1 MFMSNIVQNYDE
13 IRSCTMNFFAAR
25 SYLLCFIL
33 MYSYG
38 QLLPL
43 TSDFIKQGYVSE
55 SMDEGV
61 FAVHTLEIKSLIECA
76 LRCGMNL
83 LCNAVDFCFLDGLYT
98 CRFRYGHANL
108 SNTITQC
115 EAYESTASKD
125 CPDGLFLRAQGICK
139 INTDECQNDPCL
151 NGATC
156 TNTSGSFNCTC
167 DAGWT
172 GIVCDEDINE
182 CLDNPC
188 QNGGTCRNSDGSF
201 TCACAGG
208 FTGALCNE
216 DTDEC
221 QNDPCLNGATCTNTP
236 GSFNCTCDAG
246 WTGIICNE
254 DINECLDN
262 PCHNGGTCSNN
273 AGSFTCTCADGFTG
287 VLCNEV
293 LPNITLGKPAT
304 QSSTLPGYNAAY
316 AVDGNRETNIHVHK
330 CTHTAGGDSNPWWRV
345 DLQAVYSITSVR
357 ILNRGIDQYGDM
369 SFRLQDVTVTV
380 GLTESDINTPCGFF
394 VGPGTASQLVV
405 IDCPTSTQGRFVKI
419 SKTTEFL
426 ALCEVDVFGVPV

>member
-1 MFMSNIVQNYDE
+1 
-13 IRSCTMNFFAAR
+13 
-25 SYLLCFIL
+25 

-43 TSDFIKQGYVSE
+43 TSDFVKQGYVSE

-61 FAVHTLEIKSLIECA
+61 FAVHILEIKSLVECA

-115 EAYESTASKD
+115 EAYENTASKD

-188 QNGGTCRNSDGSF
+188 QNGGTCSNSAGSF
-201 TCACAGG
+201 TCTCAGG

-216 DTDEC
+216 
-221 QNDPCLNGATCTNTP
+221 
-236 GSFNCTCDAG
+236 
-246 WTGIICNE
+246 
-254 DINECLDN
+254 
-262 PCHNGGTCSNN
+262 
-273 AGSFTCTCADGFTG
+273 
-287 VLCNEV
+287 V
-293 LPNITLGKPAT
+293 LPNIALGKPAE
-304 QSSTLPGYNAAY
+304 QSSTLLDYNAAD
-316 AVDGNRETNIHVHK
+316 AVDGYNGTEFGVDK
-330 CTHTAGGDSNPWWRV
+330 WCAHTDDGDTNPWWRV
-345 DLQAVYSITSVR
+345 DLQAVYYITSVR
-357 ILNRGIDQYGDM
+357 ILNRGRDQYGDL
-369 SFRLQDVTVTV
+369 SYRLQDVTVTV
-380 GLTESDINTPCGFF
+380 GLTESDVSTPCGFF
-394 VGPGTASQLVV
+394 AGPGTASQLVV
-405 IDCPTSTQGRFVKI
+405 IDCPTSPQGRFVKI
-419 SKTTEFL
+419 SKTTGYL
-426 ALCEVDVFGVPV
+426 TLCEVDVFGVSV

>member
-1 MFMSNIVQNYDE
+1 MFMSNIVQKYDE
-13 IRSCTMNFFAAR
+13 IKSCTMNFFAAR

-61 FAVHTLEIKSLIECA
+61 FAVHILEIKSLIECA

-108 SNTITQC
+108 TNSITQC
-115 EAYESTASKD
+115 EVYEITASKD

-139 INTDECQNDPCL
+139 INTDECKNDPCL

-156 TNTSGSFNCTC
+156 TNTPGSFNCTC

-172 GIVCDEDINE
+172 GKFCDEDINE

-188 QNGGTCRNSDGSF
+188 QNGGTCSNSAGSF
-201 TCACAGG
+201 TCTCAGG
-208 FTGALCNE
+208 FTGAVCNE

-246 WTGIICNE
+246 WTGIVCDE

-262 PCHNGGTCSNN
+262 PCQNGGTCSNSD
-273 AGSFTCTCADGFTG
+273 GSFTCTCAGGFTG
-287 VLCNEV
+287 ALCNEV
-293 LPNITLGKPAT
+293 LPNIALGKPAA
-304 QSSTLPGYNAAY
+304 QSSTLDDYNAEY
-316 AVDGNRETNIHVHK
+316 AVDGTRGTDIYVDMCAFTGE
-330 CTHTAGGDSNPWWRV
+330 GDRNPWWSV
-345 DLQAVYSITSVR
+345 DLLAVYNITSVR
-357 ILNRGIDQYGDM
+357 ILNIDDGDVL
-369 SFRLQDVTVTV
+369 SLLLRDVTVTV
-380 GLTESDINTPCGFF
+380 GLTESDVNTPCGFF
-394 VGPGTASQLVV
+394 AGPGYASQLVV
-405 IDCPTSTQGRFVKI
+405 IDCRTLLQGRFVKI
-419 SKTTEFL
+419 SKTTQSL
-426 ALCEVDVFGVPV
+426 ILCEVDVFGVPV

>member
-13 IRSCTMNFFAAR
+13 IRGCTMNVFAAS

-115 EAYESTASKD
+115 EAYENTASKD

-156 TNTSGSFNCTC
+156 TNTPGSRNCTC

-188 QNGGTCRNSDGSF
+188 QNGGTCSNSAGSF
-201 TCACAGG
+201 TCTCAGG

-216 DTDEC
+216 
-221 QNDPCLNGATCTNTP
+221 
-236 GSFNCTCDAG
+236 
-246 WTGIICNE
+246 
-254 DINECLDN
+254 
-262 PCHNGGTCSNN
+262 
-273 AGSFTCTCADGFTG
+273 
-287 VLCNEV
+287 V
-293 LPNITLGKPAT
+293 LPNIALGKPAT
-304 QSSTLPGYNAAY
+304 QSTTFNDNNATY
-316 AVDGNRETNIHVHK
+316 AVDGNRGTDNVENK
-330 CTHTAGGDSNPWWRV
+330 CTNTAVGDSNPWWRV
-345 DLQAVYSITSVR
+345 DLQAVYNITSVR
-357 ILNRGIDQYGDM
+357 ILNRENM
-369 SFRLQDVTVTV
+369 SFLLRDVTVTV
-380 GLTESDINTPCGFF
+380 GLTESDLNTHCGFF
-394 VGPGTASQLVV
+394 AGPGNASQLVV
-405 IDCPTSTQGRFVKI
+405 IDCSTSPQGRFVKI
-419 SKTTEFL
+419 SKTTDGLTF
-426 ALCEVDVFGVPV
+426 CEVDVFGVPV

>member
-1 MFMSNIVQNYDE
+1 
-13 IRSCTMNFFAAR
+13 
-25 SYLLCFIL
+25 
-33 MYSYG
+33 
-38 QLLPL
+38 
-43 TSDFIKQGYVSE
+43 
-55 SMDEGV
+55 MDEGV
-61 FAVHTLEIKSLIECA
+61 FAVHVLEIKSLVECA

-83 LCNAVDFCFLDGLYT
+83 LCNAVDSCFLDGLYT

-115 EAYESTASKD
+115 EVYEITASKD

-188 QNGGTCRNSDGSF
+188 QNGGTCSNSDGSF

-216 DTDEC
+216 
-221 QNDPCLNGATCTNTP
+221 
-236 GSFNCTCDAG
+236 
-246 WTGIICNE
+246 
-254 DINECLDN
+254 
-262 PCHNGGTCSNN
+262 
-273 AGSFTCTCADGFTG
+273 
-287 VLCNEV
+287 V
-293 LPNITLGKPAT
+293 LPNIALGKPSA
-304 QSSTLPGYNAAY
+304 QSTTFGSLNAAY
-316 AVDGNRETNIHVHK
+316 AVDGNRGTYIFQDM
-330 CTHTAGGDSNPWWRV
+330 CTHTSDGDTDPWWRV

-357 ILNRGIDQYGDM
+357 ILNRGIDKHGDF
-369 SFRLQDVTVTV
+369 SFRLRDVTVTV
-380 GLTESDINTPCGFF
+380 GLTESDVNTPCGFF
-394 VGPGTASQLVV
+394 AGPGNASQLVD
-405 IDCPTSTQGRFVKI
+405 IDCPKLPQGRFVKI
-419 SKTTEFL
+419 SKTTEHL
-426 ALCEVDVFGVPV
+426 TLCEVDVFGVSV

>member
-1 MFMSNIVQNYDE
+1 MFKSNIVQNYDE

-98 CRFRYGHANL
+98 CRFRSGHANL

-115 EAYESTASKD
+115 EAYENTASKD

-156 TNTSGSFNCTC
+156 TNTPGSFNCTC

-172 GIVCDEDINE
+172 GIVCDE
-182 CLDNPC
+182 
-188 QNGGTCRNSDGSF
+188 
-201 TCACAGG
+201 
-208 FTGALCNE
+208 
-216 DTDEC
+216 
-221 QNDPCLNGATCTNTP
+221 
-236 GSFNCTCDAG
+236 
-246 WTGIICNE
+246 
-254 DINECLDN
+254 
-262 PCHNGGTCSNN
+262 
-273 AGSFTCTCADGFTG
+273 
-287 VLCNEV
+287 V
-293 LPNITLGKPAT
+293 LPNIALGKPAE
-304 QSSTLPGYNAAY
+304 QSSTFNDYNASY
-316 AVDGNRETNIHVHK
+316 AVDGDNGTYVGVDK
-330 CTHTAGGDSNPWWRV
+330 CAVTRDGDRNPWWSV
-345 DLQAVYSITSVR
+345 DLQAVYNITSVR
-357 ILNRGIDQYGDM
+357 ILSSRMDIYGRDF
-369 SFRLQDVTVTV
+369 SSRLRDVTVTV
-380 GLTESDINTPCGFF
+380 GLTESDVNTLCGFF
-394 VGPGTASQLVV
+394 AGPGTASQPVV
-405 IDCPTSTQGRFVKI
+405 IDCSTPPQGRFVKI
-419 SKTTEFL
+419 SKTTEYL
-426 ALCEVDVFGVPV
+426 SLCEVDVFGVPV

>member
-13 IRSCTMNFFAAR
+13 ISGCTMNVFAAS

-61 FAVHTLEIKSLIECA
+61 FAVHILEIKSLIECA

-115 EAYESTASKD
+115 EAYENTASKD

-156 TNTSGSFNCTC
+156 TNTPGSFNCTC

-172 GIVCDEDINE
+172 GIVCDE
-182 CLDNPC
+182 
-188 QNGGTCRNSDGSF
+188 
-201 TCACAGG
+201 
-208 FTGALCNE
+208 
-216 DTDEC
+216 
-221 QNDPCLNGATCTNTP
+221 
-236 GSFNCTCDAG
+236 
-246 WTGIICNE
+246 
-254 DINECLDN
+254 
-262 PCHNGGTCSNN
+262 
-273 AGSFTCTCADGFTG
+273 
-287 VLCNEV
+287 V
-293 LPNITLGKPAT
+293 LPNIALRKPAK
-304 QSSTLPGYNAAY
+304 QSSTFSDHMNVYNAAY
-316 AVDGNRETNIHVHK
+316 AVDGNRGTDVIDNK
-330 CTHTAGGDSNPWWRV
+330 CTHTREGDSNPWWRV
-345 DLQAVYSITSVR
+345 DLQAVYNITSVR
-357 ILNRGIDQYGDM
+357 ILNRGINKYGDLAY
-369 SFRLQDVTVTV
+369 RLQDVTVTV
-380 GLTESDINTPCGFF
+380 GLTESDVNTPCGFF
-394 VGPGTASQLVV
+394 AGPGTASQLVA
-405 IDCPTSTQGRFVKI
+405 IDCLTSPQGRFVKI

-426 ALCEVDVFGVPV
+426 TLCEVDVFGVSV

>member
-1 MFMSNIVQNYDE
+1 
-13 IRSCTMNFFAAR
+13 MNVFAAS

-115 EAYESTASKD
+115 EAYENTASKD

-156 TNTSGSFNCTC
+156 TNTPGSFNCTC

-188 QNGGTCRNSDGSF
+188 QNGGTCSNSDGSF
-201 TCACAGG
+201 TCTCAGG

-216 DTDEC
+216 
-221 QNDPCLNGATCTNTP
+221 
-236 GSFNCTCDAG
+236 
-246 WTGIICNE
+246 
-254 DINECLDN
+254 
-262 PCHNGGTCSNN
+262 
-273 AGSFTCTCADGFTG
+273 
-287 VLCNEV
+287 V
-293 LPNITLGKPAT
+293 LPNIALGKPAE
-304 QSSTLPGYNAAY
+304 QSSTNLDHNATY
-316 AVDGNRETNIHVHK
+316 AVDGNRGTDVYVDK
-330 CTHTAGGDSNPWWRV
+330 CTFTLFGDTSPWWRV
-345 DLQAVYSITSVR
+345 DLLAVYSITSVR
-357 ILNRGIDQYGDM
+357 ILNSGIDRYGIDI
-369 SFRLQDVTVTV
+369 SHWLHDVTVTV
-380 GLTESDINTPCGFF
+380 GLTESDVNTTCGFF
-394 VGPGTASQLVV
+394 AGLGTASQLVV
-405 IDCPTSTQGRFVKI
+405 IDCPTLLQGRFVKI
-419 SKTTEFL
+419 SKTTSHL
-426 ALCEVDVFGVPV
+426 VLCEVDVFGVPG

>member
-1 MFMSNIVQNYDE
+1 
-13 IRSCTMNFFAAR
+13 
-25 SYLLCFIL
+25 

-61 FAVHTLEIKSLIECA
+61 FAVHILEIKSLIECA

-115 EAYESTASKD
+115 EAYENTASKD

-156 TNTSGSFNCTC
+156 TNTPGSFNCTC

-188 QNGGTCRNSDGSF
+188 QNGGTCSNSDGSF
-201 TCACAGG
+201 TCTCAGG
-208 FTGALCNE
+208 FTGALCKAPMNWYVHMAW
-216 DTDEC
+216 
-221 QNDPCLNGATCTNTP
+221 NPDPD
-236 GSFNCTCDAG
+236 SDK
-246 WTGIICNE
+246 
-254 DINECLDN
+254 
-262 PCHNGGTCSNN
+262 
-273 AGSFTCTCADGFTG
+273 G
-287 VLCNEV
+287 VLAWF
-293 LPNITLGKPAT
+293 P
-304 QSSTLPGYNAAY
+304 
-316 AVDGNRETNIHVHK
+316 
-330 CTHTAGGDSNPWWRV
+330 
-345 DLQAVYSITSVR
+345 
-357 ILNRGIDQYGDM
+357 
-369 SFRLQDVTVTV
+369 
-380 GLTESDINTPCGFF
+380 
-394 VGPGTASQLVV
+394 
-405 IDCPTSTQGRFVKI
+405 
-419 SKTTEFL
+419 
-426 ALCEVDVFGVPV
+426 

>member
-1 MFMSNIVQNYDE
+1 
-13 IRSCTMNFFAAR
+13 MNFFAAR

-43 TSDFIKQGYVSE
+43 TSHFIKQGYVSE

-115 EAYESTASKD
+115 EAYENTASKD

-139 INTDECQNDPCL
+139 INTDKCQNDPCL

-156 TNTSGSFNCTC
+156 TNTPGSFNCTC

-188 QNGGTCRNSDGSF
+188 QNGGTCSNSDGSF
-201 TCACAGG
+201 TCTCAGG

-246 WTGIICNE
+246 WTGIVCDE

-262 PCHNGGTCSNN
+262 PCQNGGTCSNSD
-273 AGSFTCTCADGFTG
+273 GSFTCTCAGGFTG
-287 VLCNEV
+287 ALCNEV
-293 LPNITLGKPAT
+293 LPNMHYVN
-304 QSSTLPGYNAAY
+304 LP
-316 AVDGNRETNIHVHK
+316 
-330 CTHTAGGDSNPWWRV
+330 SNN
-345 DLQAVYSITSVR
+345 QR
-357 ILNRGIDQYGDM
+357 II
-369 SFRLQDVTVTV
+369 
-380 GLTESDINTPCGFF
+380 
-394 VGPGTASQLVV
+394 
-405 IDCPTSTQGRFVKI
+405 
-419 SKTTEFL
+419 
-426 ALCEVDVFGVPV
+426 

>member
-1 MFMSNIVQNYDE
+1 
-13 IRSCTMNFFAAR
+13 MNFFAAR

-115 EAYESTASKD
+115 EAYENTASKD

-188 QNGGTCRNSDGSF
+188 QNGGTCSNSDGSF
-201 TCACAGG
+201 TCTCAGG

-246 WTGIICNE
+246 WTGIVCDE

-262 PCHNGGTCSNN
+262 PCQNGGTCSNSD
-273 AGSFTCTCADGFTG
+273 GSFTCTCAGGFTG
-287 VLCNEV
+287 ALCNEV
-293 LPNITLGKPAT
+293 LPNIALRKPAE
-304 QSSTLPGYNAAY
+304 QSSTALEYNAAY
-316 AVDGNRETNIHVHK
+316 AVDGNRGTYFSVDT
-330 CTHTAGGDSNPWWRV
+330 CTATGLGESNPWWRV
-345 DLQAVYSITSVR
+345 DLQAAYNITSVR
-357 ILNRGIDQYGDM
+357 ILNGEDVSDKLR
-369 SFRLQDVTVTV
+369 DVTVTV
-380 GLTESDINTPCGFF
+380 GLTESDVNIPCGFF
-394 VGPGTASQLVV
+394 AGPGTASQLVV
-405 IDCPTSTQGRFVKI
+405 IDCPTLPQGRFVKI
-419 SKTTEFL
+419 SKTTEIL
-426 ALCEVDVFGVPV
+426 ILCEVYVFGVPV